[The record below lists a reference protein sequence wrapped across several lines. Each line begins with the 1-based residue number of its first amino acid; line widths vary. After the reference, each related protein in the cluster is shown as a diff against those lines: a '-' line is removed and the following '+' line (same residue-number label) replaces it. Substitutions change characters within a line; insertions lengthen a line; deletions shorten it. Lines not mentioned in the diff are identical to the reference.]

1 MLRIDEFKMG
11 CVGMELAVV
20 PRSLRSIAGG
30 HSVENKFD
38 GHSGKAVS
46 AVAGLIAVASV
57 SSGAEAQQSNLPPV
71 TVDAPVAR
79 PRPAVSKPTPDQV
92 RARNALRRAAQRQQ
106 AAQQTAPT
114 VPAGEVDRNPYSD
127 PAAPYKVDHVQASGK
142 FPEPMLN
149 TPKTI
154 TVLSKEVLED
164 KNATT
169 LKEIGRST
177 AGVTLGSGE
186 GGNAFGDRFFIRGFD
201 ARNDVFIDGI
211 RDPAVS
217 IRENF
222 FTEQIEILR
231 GPASSYAG
239 RGTAGGA
246 INIVTKQAG
255 DTNFKRMDTEFGTD
269 RTKRVTID
277 VNQVIDPTFSVRTGG
292 MFQDANVAGRDYVT
306 DNRWGSF
313 ISTKYTPT
321 SDIKITT
328 NYVHTDLSGLP
339 DFGVPYYKKGNVP
352 VTSAGIP
359 RGNWYGFLNRDF
371 QTARQDFGTGTIEYK
386 VNEAITLS
394 SKVRGEHSLLN
405 YIGTLPQNPNTTSPN
420 PLLWTTTA
428 SAQSRLQ
435 NVDVWANQNEA
446 TFKLDTG
453 GVRHTA
459 VFGVEY
465 ANENISIDRYAGLA
479 SELAGSAFTS
489 TGAVTGVNLYS
500 PQYTNIPFGSPSLT
514 GNPTRYGVNTSSVY
528 VMDTANW
535 QDTIIVNGGIRY
547 DGYNMSSSTNS
558 PNYLKMNADLVNYNV
573 GLVYKP
579 TSIGSVY
586 AAYATSA
593 NPFGSELDATGTD
606 YGGVPANTAILLG
619 PERNKAAE
627 LGTKWELADRH
638 LLVSAALFQT
648 TKDNAR
654 ETNAAG
660 LLTSNAAYRIQG
672 IDIEAE
678 GKITDRWSIFGGIVL
693 MQSKVTQSN
702 IASNLGLQL
711 ANVAH
716 QSFSMLTK
724 YKFDGGWELGGQAV
738 YRSKVYGGTFAANTG
753 NELPSYWRFDAF
765 VEKKI
770 DKNWTMKFYA
780 QNLTNKLYYDTLY
793 RSAVP
798 FVAVAPGRAFY
809 LVTTAKF

>member
-1 MLRIDEFKMG
+1 MKMG
-11 CVGMELAVV
+11 RLVMGQVV
-20 PRSLRSIAGG
+20 APRSLRSVAAFDPVDEKFAG
-30 HSVENKFD
+30 V
-38 GHSGKAVS
+38 SGKKAS
-46 AVAGLIAVASV
+46 AVASLIAVASV
-57 SSGAEAQQSNLPPV
+57 WSGAQAQQSNLPPV
-71 TVDAPVAR
+71 TVDAPVER
-79 PRPAVSKPTPDQV
+79 PRPTGSKPSAEQI
-92 RARNALRRAAQRQQ
+92 RARNAIRRAAQRDQ
-106 AAQQTAPT
+106 AARQAAPIT
-114 VPAGEVDRNPYSD
+114 PSGAPDGNPYAD

-142 FPEPMLN
+142 FPEKMLN

-169 LKEIGRST
+169 LREIGRST

-255 DTNFKRMDTEFGTD
+255 DVNFKRMDSEFGTD
-269 RTKRVTID
+269 QTKRVTLD

-292 MFQDANVAGRDYVT
+292 LFQDANVAGRDHVT
-306 DNRWGSF
+306 DNRWGAF
-313 ISTKYTPT
+313 ISTVYTPT

-328 NYVHTDLSGLP
+328 NYVHTDLSGYP
-339 DFGVPYYKKGNVP
+339 DFGVPYYKQGNVP

-386 VNEAITLS
+386 VNEAITLT
-394 SKVRGEHSLLN
+394 SKVRGENSLLN

-428 SAQSRLQ
+428 SAQSRYQ

-453 GVRHTA
+453 GVKHTA

-465 ANENISIDRYAGLA
+465 SNENISIDRYAGLA
-479 SELAGSAFTS
+479 SELAGSPFTS
-489 TGAVTGVNLYS
+489 NGAVTGVNLYA
-500 PQYTNIPFGSPSLT
+500 PQYTYIPFGIPSLL

-535 QDTIIVNGGIRY
+535 QDTVIVNGGVRY
-547 DGYNMSSSTNS
+547 DGYSQSASNNSSYVRQS
-558 PNYLKMNADLVNYNV
+558 ADLVNYNV

-579 TSIGSVY
+579 LSIGSVY

-606 YGGVPANTAILLG
+606 YGGVPPNSTLLLG
-619 PERNKAAE
+619 PERNKAIE
-627 LGTKWELADRH
+627 VGTKWELADRH
-638 LLVSAALFQT
+638 LLVTGALFQT

-654 ETNAAG
+654 ETVNG
-660 LLTSNAAYRIQG
+660 LLTSGAAYRIQG

-678 GKITDRWSIFGGIVL
+678 GKITDRWSIFGGLVL
-693 MQSKVTQSN
+693 MQSKVTQSGV
-702 IASNLGLQL
+702 ASNIGLQL
-711 ANVAH
+711 ANIAH

-738 YRSKVYGGTFAANTG
+738 YRSKVYGGTFAANT

-770 DKNWTMKFYA
+770 DQNWTMKFYA
-780 QNLTNKLYYDTLY
+780 QNLTNKLYYDSFY
-793 RSAVP
+793 RSNVP

-809 LVTTAKF
+809 VVTTAKF

>member
-1 MLRIDEFKMG
+1 MRPIVVELVGREMG
-11 CVGMELAVV
+11 NVRS
-20 PRSLRSIAGG
+20 PRSLRSTVLKKSVDNNFEAAAG
-30 HSVENKFD
+30 KT
-38 GHSGKAVS
+38 VS
-46 AVAGLIAVASV
+46 AVASLIAVATV

-79 PRPAVSKPTPDQV
+79 PRPTASKPSPEQV
-92 RARNALRRAAQRQQ
+92 RARNALRRAAQREQ
-106 AAQQTAPT
+106 AAQQAAPTAPSGA
-114 VPAGEVDRNPYSD
+114 PDSNPYAD

-142 FPEPMLN
+142 FPEKMLN
-149 TPKTI
+149 TPKSI

-255 DTNFKRMDTEFGTD
+255 DVNFKRMDSEFGTD
-269 RTKRVTID
+269 QTKRVTLD
-277 VNQVIDPTFSVRTGG
+277 VNQVIDPTFSVRAGG
-292 MFQDANVAGRDYVT
+292 LFQDANVAGRNYVT
-306 DNRWGSF
+306 DDRWGTF

-328 NYVHTDLSGLP
+328 NYVHTDLSGYP
-339 DFGVPYYKKGNVP
+339 DFGVPFYRQGNVP

-371 QTARQDFGTGTIEYK
+371 QTARQDFGTGIIEYK
-386 VNEAITLS
+386 VNEAITLT
-394 SKVRGEHSLLN
+394 SKVRGEHSVLN

-428 SAQSRLQ
+428 SAQSRYQ
-435 NVDVWANQNEA
+435 TVDVWANQNEA

-453 GVRHTA
+453 GVKHTA

-479 SELAGSAFTS
+479 SELSGSAFTS

-500 PQYTNIPFGSPSLT
+500 PQYTYIPFGIPSLL

-535 QDTIIVNGGIRY
+535 QDTIIVNGGVRY
-547 DGYNMSSSTNS
+547 DGYSQSASNNS
-558 PNYLKMNADLVNYNV
+558 NYVKQNADLVNYNV

-579 TSIGSVY
+579 MSIGSIY

-593 NPFGSELDATGTD
+593 NPFGSELDATATD
-606 YGGVPANTAILLG
+606 YGGVPPNATLLLG
-619 PERNKAAE
+619 PERNKAIE
-627 LGTKWELADRH
+627 VGTKWELADRH
-638 LLVSAALFQT
+638 LLVTGALFQT

-654 ETNAAG
+654 ETVSG
-660 LLTSNAAYRIQG
+660 LLTSGAAYRIQG

-678 GKITDRWSIFGGIVL
+678 GKITDRWSIFGGLVL
-693 MQSKVTQSN
+693 MQSKVTQSGV
-702 IASNLGLQL
+702 ASNLGLQL

-738 YRSKVYGGTFAANTG
+738 YRSKVYGGTFAANT

-765 VEKKI
+765 VEKRI
-770 DKNWTMKFYA
+770 DLNWTMKFYA
-780 QNLTNKLYYDTLY
+780 QNLTNKLYYNSFY

-809 LVTTAKF
+809 IVTTAKF

>member
-1 MLRIDEFKMG
+1 MG
-11 CVGMELAVV
+11 RLVMGQVV
-20 PRSLRSIAGG
+20 APKSLRSVAAFDLVDEKFAG
-30 HSVENKFD
+30 V
-38 GHSGKAVS
+38 SGKKAS
-46 AVAGLIAVASV
+46 AVASLIAVASV
-57 SSGAEAQQSNLPPV
+57 SSGAQAQQSNLPPV
-71 TVDAPVAR
+71 TVDAPVER
-79 PRPAVSKPTPDQV
+79 PRPTASKPSPEQV
-92 RARNALRRAAQRQQ
+92 RARNAIRRAAQREQ
-106 AAQQTAPT
+106 AAQQAAPIT
-114 VPAGEVDRNPYSD
+114 PSGAVDGNPYAD

-142 FPEPMLN
+142 FPEKMLN
-149 TPKTI
+149 TPKSI

-255 DTNFKRMDTEFGTD
+255 DRNFQRMDTEFGTD
-269 RTKRVTID
+269 RTKRVTLD

-292 MFQDANVAGRDYVT
+292 LFQDANVAGRDYVT
-306 DNRWGSF
+306 DNRWGTF

-321 SDIKITT
+321 SDLKITT
-328 NYVHTDLSGLP
+328 NYVHTDLSGYP
-339 DFGVPYYKKGNVP
+339 DFGVPYYKQGNVP

-371 QTARQDFGTGTIEYK
+371 QTARQDFGTGTVEYK
-386 VNEAITLS
+386 VNDAITLT

-405 YIGTLPQNPNTTSPN
+405 YIGTLPQNPITTSPN

-428 SAQSRLQ
+428 SAQSRYQ
-435 NVDVWANQNEA
+435 TVDVWANQNEA

-453 GVRHTA
+453 GVKHTA

-465 ANENISIDRYAGLA
+465 ANENISIDRYSGLA
-479 SELAGSAFTS
+479 AELAGSPFTS
-489 TGAVTGVNLYS
+489 TGAISGVNLYA
-500 PQYTNIPFGSPSLT
+500 PQYTYLSGFGIPSLV

-535 QDTIIVNGGIRY
+535 QDTIIVNGGVRY
-547 DGYNMSSSTNS
+547 DGYSQSASNNTNYVKQNS
-558 PNYLKMNADLVNYNV
+558 DLVNYNV

-579 TSIGSVY
+579 MSIGSVY

-606 YGGVPANTAILLG
+606 YGGVPANSTILLG
-619 PERNKAAE
+619 PERNKAIE
-627 LGTKWELADRH
+627 VGTKWELADRH
-638 LLVSAALFQT
+638 LLVTGALFQT

-654 ETNAAG
+654 ETVNG
-660 LLTSNAAYRIQG
+660 LLTSGAAYRIQG

-678 GKITDRWSIFGGIVL
+678 GKITDRWSIFGGLVL
-693 MQSKVTQSN
+693 MQSKVTQSGV
-702 IASNLGLQL
+702 ASNLGLQL

-724 YKFDGGWELGGQAV
+724 YKFDDGWELGGQAV
-738 YRSKVYGGTFAANTG
+738 YRSKVYGGTFAANT

-780 QNLTNKLYYDTLY
+780 QNLTNKLYYDSFY
-793 RSAVP
+793 RSNVP

>member
-1 MLRIDEFKMG
+1 MG
-11 CVGMELAVV
+11 QVV
-20 PRSLRSIAGG
+20 APRSLRSVAAIDLVDEKFAG
-30 HSVENKFD
+30 V
-38 GHSGKAVS
+38 SGKKAS
-46 AVAGLIAVASV
+46 AVASLIAVASV
-57 SSGAEAQQSNLPPV
+57 SSGAQAQQSNLPPV
-71 TVDAPVAR
+71 TVDAPVER
-79 PRPAVSKPTPDQV
+79 PRPTASKPSPEQV
-92 RARNALRRAAQRQQ
+92 RARNAIRRAAQREQ
-106 AAQQTAPT
+106 AAQQTAPAT
-114 VPAGEVDRNPYSD
+114 PSGAPDGNPYAD

-142 FPEPMLN
+142 FPEKMLN
-149 TPKTI
+149 TPKSI

-255 DTNFKRMDTEFGTD
+255 DVNFKRMDTEFGTD
-269 RTKRVTID
+269 QTKRVTLD
-277 VNQVIDPTFSVRTGG
+277 VNQVIDPTFSVRAGG
-292 MFQDANVAGRDYVT
+292 LFQDANVAGRDHVT

-321 SDIKITT
+321 NDIKITT
-328 NYVHTDLSGLP
+328 NYVHTDLSGYP
-339 DFGVPYYKKGNVP
+339 DFGVPYYKQGNVP

-359 RGNWYGFLNRDF
+359 RQNWYGFLNRDF

-386 VNEAITLS
+386 VNEAITLT

-405 YIGTLPQNPNTTSPN
+405 YIGTLPQNPVTTNAN

-428 SAQSRLQ
+428 SAQSRYQ

-453 GVRHTA
+453 GVKHTA

-465 ANENISIDRYAGLA
+465 SNENISIDRYAGLA
-479 SELAGSAFTS
+479 SELSGSAFTS
-489 TGAVTGVNLYS
+489 NGAVTGVNLYS
-500 PQYTNIPFGSPSLT
+500 PQFTYIPFGTPSLV

-535 QDTIIVNGGIRY
+535 QDTIIVNGGVRY
-547 DGYNMSSSTNS
+547 DGYSQSASNNS
-558 PNYLKMNADLVNYNV
+558 PQYVKQSSDLVNYNV

-579 TSIGSVY
+579 MSIGSIY
-586 AAYATSA
+586 GAYATSA
-593 NPFGSELDATGTD
+593 NPFGSELDATGTE
-606 YGGVPANTAILLG
+606 YGGVPANSTILLG
-619 PERNKAAE
+619 PERNKAIE

-638 LLVSAALFQT
+638 LLVTGALFQT

-654 ETNAAG
+654 ETVNG
-660 LLTSNAAYRIQG
+660 LLTSGAAYRIQG

-678 GKITDRWSIFGGIVL
+678 GKITDRWSIFGGLVL
-693 MQSKVTQSN
+693 MQSKVTQSGV
-702 IASNLGLQL
+702 ASNLGLQL
-711 ANVAH
+711 ANIAH

-724 YKFDGGWELGGQAV
+724 YKFDDGWELGGQAV
-738 YRSKVYGGTFAANTG
+738 YRSKVYGGTFAANT

-770 DKNWTMKFYA
+770 DQNWTMKLYA
-780 QNLTNKLYYDTLY
+780 QNLTNKLYYDSFY
-793 RSAVP
+793 RSNVP

>member
-1 MLRIDEFKMG
+1 MG
-11 CVGMELAVV
+11 QVV
-20 PRSLRSIAGG
+20 APKSLRSVAAFD
-30 HSVENKFD
+30 EKFT
-38 GHSGKAVS
+38 GVSGKKVS
-46 AVAGLIAVASV
+46 AVAGLIAAASV

-79 PRPAVSKPTPDQV
+79 PRPVASKPTADQV

-114 VPAGEVDRNPYSD
+114 VPAGEADRNPYSD

-186 GGNAFGDRFFIRGFD
+186 GRNAFGDRFFIRGFD

-255 DTNFKRMDTEFGTD
+255 DRNFYNAESTFGTD
-269 RTKRVTID
+269 HTKRVTFD
-277 VNQVIDPTFSVRTGG
+277 VNQVISPTFSIRTGG
-292 MFQDANVAGRDYVT
+292 MFQDANVAGRNYVT
-306 DNRWGSF
+306 DDRWGGF
-313 ISTKYTPT
+313 ISTKWTPT
-321 SDIKITT
+321 NDIKITT

-339 DFGVPYYKKGNVP
+339 DFGVPYYKQGNGP
-352 VTSAGIP
+352 VTDFGIP
-359 RGNWYGFLNRDF
+359 RQNWYGFVNRDF
-371 QTARQDFGTGTIEYK
+371 QTARQDFGTLTGEYK
-386 VNEAITLS
+386 VTDNITLTS
-394 SKVRGEHSLLN
+394 RTRAEHSLLA
-405 YIGTLPQNPNTTSPN
+405 YIGTLPNATVAGTSNPN
-420 PLLWTTTA
+420 PLTWTFNA
-428 SAQSRLQ
+428 SPQSRNQ
-435 NVDVWANQNEA
+435 WVDILANQEEA
-446 TFKLDTG
+446 TFKFDTG
-453 GVRHTA
+453 SVKHTTA
-459 VFGVEY
+459 VGLEVS
-465 ANENISIDRYAGLA
+465 NERIGIDRYSGLSSEAFGVLAPGTGSYAGQ
-479 SELAGSAFTS
+479 SI
-489 TGAVTGVNLYS
+489 
-500 PQYTNIPFGSPSLT
+500 YTPNYTFFPFGIPSLI
-514 GNPTRYGVNTSSVY
+514 GNPTRYNVDSKALY

-535 QDTIIVNGGIRY
+535 QDTIILNGGVRY
-547 DGYNMSSSTNS
+547 DGYDMTGRNNTLSNTVKSDFVNS
-558 PNYLKMNADLVNYNV
+558 NA
-573 GLVYKP
+573 GIAYKP
-579 TSIGSVY
+579 VPIGSLY
-586 AAYATSA
+586 AANATST
-593 NPFGSELDATGTD
+593 NPFGSELDATGGD
-606 YGGVPANTAILLG
+606 YGAIVLNGAVLG

-627 LGTKWELADRH
+627 VGTKWELFDRH
-638 LLVSAALFQT
+638 LLVTGALFHT
-648 TKDNAR
+648 EKDNAR
-654 ETNAAG
+654 ETVNGG
-660 LLTSNAAYRIQG
+660 LQSGAAYQVEG
-672 IDIEAE
+672 IDLEVS
-678 GKITDRWSIFGGIVL
+678 GKITDRWSVFGGLVL
-693 MQSKVTQSN
+693 MRSKVTQTAIPGNIGLQMAN
-702 IASNLGLQL
+702 IA
-711 ANVAH
+711 H
-716 QSFSMLTK
+716 ESFSMLSK

-738 YRSKVYGGTFAANTG
+738 YRSKIYGGTFAANTG
-753 NELPSYWRFDAF
+753 TELPSYWRFDAF

-770 DKNWTMKFYA
+770 DKNWTMKLYA

-809 LVTTAKF
+809 LVTSAKF

>member
-1 MLRIDEFKMG
+1 MKMG
-11 CVGMELAVV
+11 RVV
-20 PRSLRSIAGG
+20 MGQVVAPKSLRSVAAFDP
-30 HSVENKFD
+30 VDEKFS
-38 GHSGKAVS
+38 GISGKKVS
-46 AVAGLIAVASV
+46 AVASLIAVASV

-79 PRPAVSKPTPDQV
+79 PRPTASKPTPDQV

-106 AAQQTAPT
+106 AAQQAAAPAA
-114 VPAGEVDRNPYSD
+114 PAGEVDRNPYSD

-142 FPEPMLN
+142 FPEPLLN

-255 DTNFKRMDTEFGTD
+255 DRNFQRIDSEFGTD
-269 RTKRVTID
+269 MTKRVTLD

-292 MFQDANVAGRDYVT
+292 LFQDANVAGRNYVT

-313 ISTKYTPT
+313 VSTKYTPT
-321 SDIKITT
+321 NDIKITT
-328 NYVHTDLSGLP
+328 NYVHTDLSGYP
-339 DFGVPYYKKGNVP
+339 DFGVPYYKQGNVP

-359 RGNWYGFLNRDF
+359 RQNWYGFLNRDF

-386 VNEAITLS
+386 VNEAITLT
-394 SKVRGEHSLLN
+394 SKVRGEHSVLN
-405 YIGTLPQNPNTTSPN
+405 YIGTLPQNPNTIAGN
-420 PLLWTTTA
+420 PMLWTTTA
-428 SAQSRLQ
+428 SAQSRYQ

-453 GVRHTA
+453 GVKHTA
-459 VFGVEY
+459 VLGVEY
-465 ANENISIDRYAGLA
+465 TNENISIDRYTGLS
-479 SELAGSAFTS
+479 SELFGGGSTS
-489 TGAVTGVNLYS
+489 NGAVTGVNLYA
-500 PQYTNIPFGSPSLT
+500 PQYTYIPFSTLPSLV

-535 QDTIIVNGGIRY
+535 QDTIILNGGIRY
-547 DGYNMSSSTNS
+547 DGYSQSSSTNS
-558 PNYLKMNADLVNYNV
+558 AWLKQNNDLVNYNV
-573 GLVYKP
+573 GAVYKP
-579 TSIGSVY
+579 MSIGSVY
-586 AAYATSA
+586 VAYATSA

-627 LGTKWELADRH
+627 VGTKWELADRH

-654 ETNAAG
+654 ETVPVNG
-660 LLTSNAAYRIQG
+660 VQTLTSGAAYRIQG

-678 GKITDRWSIFGGIVL
+678 GKITDRWSIFGGLVL
-693 MQSKVTQSN
+693 MQSKVTQSG
-702 IASNLGLQL
+702 IASNIGLQL

-753 NELPSYWRFDAF
+753 NELPAYWRFDAF

-809 LVTTAKF
+809 IVTTAKF

>member
-1 MLRIDEFKMG
+1 MG
-11 CVGMELAVV
+11 QVV
-20 PRSLRSIAGG
+20 APRSLRGIAA
-30 HSVENKFD
+30 VELGD
-38 GHSGKAVS
+38 GRLEGASGAKVS
-46 AVAGLIAVASV
+46 ALAGLIAVASF
-57 SSGAEAQQSNLPPV
+57 SGAEAQQSELPPV
-71 TVDAPVAR
+71 SVDAPVAR
-79 PRPAVSKPTPDQV
+79 SKPVASKPTADQV

-106 AAQQTAPT
+106 AAQQAQAVQYPNAGGLAP
-114 VPAGEVDRNPYSD
+114 PDANPYAD
-127 PAAPYKVDHVQASGK
+127 AAAPYKVNRVQASGK
-142 FPEPMLN
+142 FPEPLLN

-154 TVLSKEVLED
+154 TVMSKEVLED
-164 KNATT
+164 KHATA

-231 GPASSYAG
+231 GPASAYVG

-246 INIVTKQAG
+246 INIVTKQAR
-255 DTNFKRMDTEFGTD
+255 DTNFQRMDTEFGTD
-269 RTKRVTID
+269 REKRVTLD
-277 VNQVIDPTFSVRTGG
+277 VNQVISPTFSVRTGG
-292 MFQDANVAGRDYVT
+292 LFQDADVAGRNFVT
-306 DNRWGSF
+306 DDRWGAF
-313 ISTKYTPT
+313 LSTKWTPI
-321 SDIKITT
+321 DDLKVTT
-328 NYVHTDLSGLP
+328 NYVHTDLSGYP
-339 DFGVPYYKKGNVP
+339 DFGVPYYKQGNVP

-359 RGNWYGFLNRDF
+359 RETWYGFLNRDF
-371 QTARQDFGTGTIEYK
+371 QTARQDFGTATAEYN
-386 VNEAITLS
+386 VNDAITLS
-394 SKVRGEHSLLN
+394 SKLRGEHSVLN
-405 YIGTLPQNPNTTSPN
+405 YIGTLPQNPVTTNPN
-420 PLLWTTTA
+420 PLRWTTTA
-428 SAQSRLQ
+428 SAQSRYQ
-435 NVDVWANQNEA
+435 TVDLWANQNDA
-446 TFKLDTG
+446 TFKLDLG
-453 GVRHTA
+453 GVKHTA
-459 VFGVEY
+459 VVGTEFSDER
-465 ANENISIDRYAGLA
+465 ISIDRYTGLA
-479 SELAGSAFTS
+479 SELFGGGSTS
-489 TGAVTGVNLYS
+489 NGAVSGVNLYS
-500 PQYTNIPFGSPSLT
+500 AQYTWIPFSTIPSLT
-514 GNPTRYGVNTSSVY
+514 GNPTRYDVDTKSVY

-535 QDTIIVNGGIRY
+535 RDTIILNGGVRY
-547 DGYNMSSSTNS
+547 DDYGMKAANNTASKSFDSE
-558 PNYLKMNADLVNYNV
+558 LVNYNV

-579 TSIGSVY
+579 MPIGSLY

-606 YGGVPANTAILLG
+606 YGGVPPNTLLTLG

-627 LGTKWELADRH
+627 VGTKWELADRH
-638 LLVSAALFQT
+638 LLVSGALFQT

-660 LLTSNAAYRIQG
+660 ILTSNAAYRIQG

-678 GKITDRWSIFGGIVL
+678 GKITDRWSVFGGLVL

-716 QSFSMLTK
+716 QSFSLLSK
-724 YKFDGGWELGGQAV
+724 YKLDDGWEIGGQAV

-765 VEKKI
+765 VEKQI
-770 DKNWTMKFYA
+770 DKNWKMKLYA

-809 LVTTAKF
+809 IVTTAKF

>member
-1 MLRIDEFKMG
+1 MG
-11 CVGMELAVV
+11 QVV
-20 PRSLRSIAGG
+20 APKSLRSVAALDPLDERSAG
-30 HSVENKFD
+30 V
-38 GHSGKAVS
+38 SGKKVS
-46 AVAGLIAVASV
+46 AVASLIAVASV
-57 SSGAEAQQSNLPPV
+57 SGGAQAQQSNLPPV
-71 TVDAPVAR
+71 TVDAPVER
-79 PRPAVSKPTPDQV
+79 PRPAASKPSPEQV

-106 AAQQTAPT
+106 AQQTAPVT
-114 VPAGEVDRNPYSD
+114 PSGPADANPYAD
-127 PAAPYKVDHVQASGK
+127 PEAPYKVDHVQASGK
-142 FPEPMLN
+142 FPEKMLN
-149 TPKTI
+149 TPKSI

-255 DTNFKRMDTEFGTD
+255 DVNFKRIASEFGTD
-269 RTKRVTID
+269 MTKRVTLD

-292 MFQDANVAGRDYVT
+292 LFQDANVAGRNYVT

-328 NYVHTDLSGLP
+328 NYVHTDLSGYP
-339 DFGVPYYKKGNVP
+339 DFGVPYYKQGNMP

-359 RGNWYGFLNRDF
+359 RENWYGFLNRDF

-386 VNEAITLS
+386 VNEAITLT

-405 YIGTLPQNPNTTSPN
+405 YIGTLPQNPNTTSSN

-428 SAQSRLQ
+428 SAQSRYQ

-453 GVRHTA
+453 GVKHTA

-465 ANENISIDRYAGLA
+465 SNENISIDRYAGLA
-479 SELAGSAFTS
+479 SELSGSAFTS

-500 PQYTNIPFGSPSLT
+500 PQYTNIPFGTPSLL

-535 QDTIIVNGGIRY
+535 QDTIIVNGGVRY
-547 DGYNMSSSTNS
+547 DGYSQSSSNNS
-558 PNYLKMNADLVNYNV
+558 SYVKQNADLVNYNV

-579 TSIGSVY
+579 MSIGSIY

-606 YGGVPANTAILLG
+606 YGGVPPNSTLLLG
-619 PERNKAAE
+619 PERNKAIE

-638 LLVSAALFQT
+638 LLVTGALFQT

-654 ETNAAG
+654 ETVNG
-660 LLTSNAAYRIQG
+660 LLTSGAAYRIQG

-678 GKITDRWSIFGGIVL
+678 GKITDRWSIFGGLVL
-693 MQSKVTQSN
+693 MQSKVTQSGV
-702 IASNLGLQL
+702 ASNLGLQL
-711 ANVAH
+711 ANIAH

-770 DKNWTMKFYA
+770 DQNWTMKLYA

-809 LVTTAKF
+809 VVTTAKF

>member
-1 MLRIDEFKMG
+1 MRPIVVELVGREMG
-11 CVGMELAVV
+11 NVRS
-20 PRSLRSIAGG
+20 PRSLRSTVLKKSVDNNFEAAAG
-30 HSVENKFD
+30 KT
-38 GHSGKAVS
+38 VS
-46 AVAGLIAVASV
+46 AVASLIAVATV

-79 PRPAVSKPTPDQV
+79 PRPTASKPSPEQV
-92 RARNALRRAAQRQQ
+92 RARNALRRAAQREQ
-106 AAQQTAPT
+106 AAQQAAPTAPSGA
-114 VPAGEVDRNPYSD
+114 PDSNPYAD

-142 FPEPMLN
+142 FPEKMLN
-149 TPKTI
+149 TPKSI

-255 DTNFKRMDTEFGTD
+255 DVNFKRMDSEFGTD
-269 RTKRVTID
+269 QTKRVTLD
-277 VNQVIDPTFSVRTGG
+277 VNQVIDPTFSVRAGG
-292 MFQDANVAGRDYVT
+292 LFQDANVAGRNYVT
-306 DNRWGSF
+306 DDRWGTF

-328 NYVHTDLSGLP
+328 NYVHTDLSGYP
-339 DFGVPYYKKGNVP
+339 DFGVPFYRQGNVP

-371 QTARQDFGTGTIEYK
+371 QTARQDFGTGIIEYK
-386 VNEAITLS
+386 VNEAITLT
-394 SKVRGEHSLLN
+394 SKVRGEHSVLN

-428 SAQSRLQ
+428 SAQSRYQ
-435 NVDVWANQNEA
+435 TVDVWANQNEA

-453 GVRHTA
+453 GVKHTA

-479 SELAGSAFTS
+479 SELSGSAFTS

-500 PQYTNIPFGSPSLT
+500 PQYTYIPFGIPSLL

-535 QDTIIVNGGIRY
+535 QDTIIVNGGVRY
-547 DGYNMSSSTNS
+547 DGYSQSASNNS
-558 PNYLKMNADLVNYNV
+558 NYVKQNADLVNYNV

-579 TSIGSVY
+579 MSIGSIY

-593 NPFGSELDATGTD
+593 NPFGSELDATATD
-606 YGGVPANTAILLG
+606 YGGVPPNATLLLG
-619 PERNKAAE
+619 PERNKAIE
-627 LGTKWELADRH
+627 VGTKWELADRH
-638 LLVSAALFQT
+638 LLVTGALFQT

-654 ETNAAG
+654 ETVSG
-660 LLTSNAAYRIQG
+660 LLTSGAAYRIQG

-678 GKITDRWSIFGGIVL
+678 GKITDRWSIFGGLVL
-693 MQSKVTQSN
+693 MQSKVTQSGV
-702 IASNLGLQL
+702 ASNLGLQL

-738 YRSKVYGGTFAANTG
+738 YRSKVYGGTFAANT

-765 VEKKI
+765 VEKRI
-770 DKNWTMKFYA
+770 DLNWTMKFYA
-780 QNLTNKLYYDTLY
+780 QNLTNKLYYDSFY

-809 LVTTAKF
+809 IVTTAKF

>member
-1 MLRIDEFKMG
+1 MRPIVVELVGREMG
-11 CVGMELAVV
+11 NVRS
-20 PRSLRSIAGG
+20 PRSLRSTVLKKSVDNNFDAAAG
-30 HSVENKFD
+30 KT
-38 GHSGKAVS
+38 VS
-46 AVAGLIAVASV
+46 AVASLIAVATV

-79 PRPAVSKPTPDQV
+79 PRPTASKPSPEQV
-92 RARNALRRAAQRQQ
+92 RARNALRRAAQREQ
-106 AAQQTAPT
+106 AAQQAAPTAPSGA
-114 VPAGEVDRNPYSD
+114 PDSNPYAD

-142 FPEPMLN
+142 FPEKMLN
-149 TPKTI
+149 TPKSI

-255 DTNFKRMDTEFGTD
+255 DVNFKRMDSEFGTD
-269 RTKRVTID
+269 QTKRVTLD
-277 VNQVIDPTFSVRTGG
+277 VNQVIDPTFSVRAGG
-292 MFQDANVAGRDYVT
+292 LFQDANVAGRNYVT
-306 DNRWGSF
+306 DDRWGTF

-328 NYVHTDLSGLP
+328 NYVHTDLSGYP
-339 DFGVPYYKKGNVP
+339 DFGVPFYRQGNVP

-371 QTARQDFGTGTIEYK
+371 QTARQDFGTGIIEYK
-386 VNEAITLS
+386 VNEAITLT
-394 SKVRGEHSLLN
+394 SKVRGEHSVLN

-428 SAQSRLQ
+428 SAQSRYQ
-435 NVDVWANQNEA
+435 TVDVWANQNEA

-453 GVRHTA
+453 GVKHTA

-479 SELAGSAFTS
+479 SELSGSAFTS

-500 PQYTNIPFGSPSLT
+500 PQYTYIPFGIPSLL

-535 QDTIIVNGGIRY
+535 QDTIIVNGGVRY
-547 DGYNMSSSTNS
+547 DGYSQSASNNS
-558 PNYLKMNADLVNYNV
+558 NYVKQNADLVNYNV

-579 TSIGSVY
+579 MSIGSIY

-593 NPFGSELDATGTD
+593 NPFGSELDATATD
-606 YGGVPANTAILLG
+606 YGGVPPNATLLLG
-619 PERNKAAE
+619 PERNKAIE
-627 LGTKWELADRH
+627 VGTKWELADRH
-638 LLVSAALFQT
+638 LLVTGALFQT

-654 ETNAAG
+654 ETVSG
-660 LLTSNAAYRIQG
+660 LLTSGAAYRIQG

-678 GKITDRWSIFGGIVL
+678 GKITDRWSIFGGLVL
-693 MQSKVTQSN
+693 MQSKVTQSGV
-702 IASNLGLQL
+702 ASNLGLQL

-738 YRSKVYGGTFAANTG
+738 YRSKVYGGTFAANT

-765 VEKKI
+765 VEKRI
-770 DKNWTMKFYA
+770 DLNWTMKFYA
-780 QNLTNKLYYDTLY
+780 QNLTNKLYYDSFY

-809 LVTTAKF
+809 IVTTAKF

>member
-1 MLRIDEFKMG
+1 MG
-11 CVGMELAVV
+11 QVV
-20 PRSLRSIAGG
+20 APKSLRSVAAFDSMDEKSPGG
-30 HSVENKFD
+30 
-38 GHSGKAVS
+38 SGKTVS
-46 AVAGLIAVASV
+46 AVASLIAVASV
-57 SSGAEAQQSNLPPV
+57 SSGAHAQQSNLPPV
-71 TVDAPVAR
+71 TVDAPVER
-79 PRPAVSKPTPDQV
+79 PRPTASKPTPEQV
-92 RARNALRRAAQRQQ
+92 RARNALRRAAQQHQQ
-106 AAQQTAPT
+106 AQQSAAVTPGLASG
-114 VPAGEVDRNPYSD
+114 AVDRNPYAD
-127 PAAPYKVDHVQASGK
+127 PEAPYKVDRVQASGK
-142 FPEPMLN
+142 FPEPLLN
-149 TPKTI
+149 TPKSI

-255 DTNFKRMDTEFGTD
+255 DVNFQRMDTEFGTD

-292 MFQDANVAGRDYVT
+292 LFQDANVAGRNYVT

-339 DFGVPYYKKGNVP
+339 DFGVPYYKQGNVP

-386 VNEAITLS
+386 VNDAITLT

-405 YIGTLPQNPNTTSPN
+405 YIGTLPQNPVTTSPN

-428 SAQSRLQ
+428 SAQSRYQ

-453 GVRHTA
+453 GVKHTA

-479 SELAGSAFTS
+479 SELAGSPFTS
-489 TGAVTGVNLYS
+489 NGAISGVNLYS
-500 PQYTNIPFGSPSLT
+500 PQYTYLSGFGTPSLV

-547 DGYNMSSSTNS
+547 DGYSQSSSTNAA
-558 PNYLKMNADLVNYNV
+558 YLKQNADLVNYNV

-579 TSIGSVY
+579 MSIGSIY

-593 NPFGSELDATGTD
+593 NPFGSELDATGTE
-606 YGGVPANTAILLG
+606 YGGVPPNTAILLG

-627 LGTKWELADRH
+627 LGTKWELVDRH
-638 LLVSAALFQT
+638 LLVTGALFQT

-678 GKITDRWSIFGGIVL
+678 GKLTDRWSIFGGLVL

-702 IASNLGLQL
+702 IPSNIGLQL

-724 YKFDGGWELGGQAV
+724 YKFDDGWELGGQAV
-738 YRSKVYGGTFAANTG
+738 YRSKVYGGTFAANT

-780 QNLTNKLYYDTLY
+780 QNLTNKLYYDSFY
-793 RSAVP
+793 RSNVP

>member
-1 MLRIDEFKMG
+1 MG
-11 CVGMELAVV
+11 RLVMGQVV
-20 PRSLRSIAGG
+20 APKSLRSVAAFDPVDERFAG
-30 HSVENKFD
+30 V
-38 GHSGKAVS
+38 SGKKVS
-46 AVAGLIAVASV
+46 AVASLIAVASV
-57 SSGAEAQQSNLPPV
+57 SGGAQAQQSSLPPV
-71 TVDAPVAR
+71 TVDAPVER
-79 PRPAVSKPTPDQV
+79 PRPTTSKPSPEQV

-106 AAQQTAPT
+106 AAQQPAPT
-114 VPAGEVDRNPYSD
+114 TPSGAPDGNPYAD

-142 FPEPMLN
+142 FPEKMLN

-255 DTNFKRMDTEFGTD
+255 DVNFKRIGTEFGTD
-269 RTKRVTID
+269 MTKRVTLD

-292 MFQDANVAGRDYVT
+292 LFQDANVAGRNYVT

-321 SDIKITT
+321 NDIKITT
-328 NYVHTDLSGLP
+328 NYVHTDLSGYP
-339 DFGVPYYKKGNVP
+339 DFGVPYYKQGNVP

-386 VNEAITLS
+386 VNEAITLT

-428 SAQSRLQ
+428 SAQSRYQ

-453 GVRHTA
+453 GVKHTA
-459 VFGVEY
+459 VLGVEY
-465 ANENISIDRYAGLA
+465 SNENISIDRYTGLS
-479 SELAGSAFTS
+479 SELFGGGSTS
-489 TGAVTGVNLYS
+489 NGAVTGVNLYS
-500 PQYTNIPFGSPSLT
+500 PQYTNIPFSNTPSLV

-535 QDTIIVNGGIRY
+535 QDTVIVNGGVRY
-547 DGYNMSSSTNS
+547 DGYSQSSSTNS
-558 PNYLKMNADLVNYNV
+558 AYLKQTADLVNYNV
-573 GLVYKP
+573 GVVYKP
-579 TSIGSVY
+579 MSIGSIY

-606 YGGVPANTAILLG
+606 YGGVPANSTILLG

-654 ETNAAG
+654 ETVNG
-660 LLTSNAAYRIQG
+660 LLTSGAAYRIQG

-678 GKITDRWSIFGGIVL
+678 GKITDRWSIFGGLVL
-693 MQSKVTQSN
+693 MQSKVTQSGV
-702 IASNLGLQL
+702 ASNLGLQL
-711 ANVAH
+711 ANIAH

-770 DKNWTMKFYA
+770 DQNWTMKLYA

-809 LVTTAKF
+809 VVTTAKF

>member
-1 MLRIDEFKMG
+1 MLRIDEFELG
-11 CVGMELAVV
+11 CVGMGLAVA
-20 PRSLRSIAGG
+20 PRSLRAIAARN
-30 HSVENKFD
+30 SFELD
-38 GHSGKAVS
+38 GNSGKAVS

-57 SSGAEAQQSNLPPV
+57 SSGAQAQQSSLPPV
-71 TVDAPVAR
+71 NVDAPVERSR
-79 PRPAVSKPTPDQV
+79 PTASKPTPEQV

-106 AAQQTAPT
+106 AQQQAAAAAPA
-114 VPAGEVDRNPYSD
+114 PAGAVDRNPYAD

-255 DTNFKRMDTEFGTD
+255 DVNFKRMDTEFGTD
-269 RTKRVTID
+269 RTKRVTLD
-277 VNQVIDPTFSVRTGG
+277 VNQVVDPSFSVRTGG
-292 MFQDANVAGRDYVT
+292 LFQDANVAGRNYVT
-306 DNRWGSF
+306 DDRWGTF
-313 ISTKYTPT
+313 LSTKYTPT
-321 SDIKITT
+321 NDIKITT
-328 NYVHTDLSGLP
+328 NYVHTDLSGYP
-339 DFGVPYYKKGNVP
+339 DFGVPYYKQGNVP

-359 RGNWYGFLNRDF
+359 RGTWYGFLNRDF
-371 QTARQDFGTGTIEYK
+371 QTARQDFGTATAEYK
-386 VNEAITLS
+386 VNEAITLT

-405 YIGTLPQNPNTTSPN
+405 YIGTLPQNPITTSPN
-420 PLLWTTTA
+420 PLLWTATA
-428 SAQSRLQ
+428 SAQSRYQ
-435 NVDVWANQNEA
+435 TVDVWANQNEA

-453 GVRHTA
+453 GVKHTA

-465 ANENISIDRYAGLA
+465 TNENVSIDRYAGLA
-479 SELAGSAFTS
+479 SELAGSPFTS
-489 TGAVTGVNLYS
+489 SGAVSGVNLYS
-500 PQYTNIPFGSPSLT
+500 PQYTYAPFGTPSLT

-535 QDTIIVNGGIRY
+535 QDTIIVNGGVRY
-547 DGYNMSSSTNS
+547 DGYNMSSSTNAA
-558 PNYLKMNADLVNYNV
+558 YLKMNSDLVNYNV

-579 TSIGSVY
+579 MSIGSIY

-627 LGTKWELADRH
+627 VGTKWELADRH
-638 LLVSAALFQT
+638 LLVTAALFQT

-654 ETNAAG
+654 ETNASG
-660 LLTSNAAYRIQG
+660 VLTSNAAYRIQG

-678 GKITDRWSIFGGIVL
+678 GKITDRWSIFGGLVL

-724 YKFDGGWELGGQAV
+724 YKFDGDWEVGGQAV

-809 LVTTAKF
+809 LITTAKF

>member
-1 MLRIDEFKMG
+1 MK
-11 CVGMELAVV
+11 LAVV